1 MNLDNVGNRVRETET
16 RATQEDEQSKIERTK
31 EKEIQVHSYYK
42 MRSNFFV
49 PIPSI
54 EGSTGPNWMKFCMGP
69 SKGISRV
76 TIEGFFD
83 IRSGGP
89 DMGYPWGP
97 RRGPDF
103 LKKFFSIFFIFFQ
116 QE

>member
-1 MNLDNVGNRVRETET
+1 MYERNLLGNLLG
-16 RATQEDEQSKIERTK
+16 DERLWIEIVDPK
-31 EKEIQVHSYYK
+31 LSEYVQVYSYYK

-97 RRGPDF
+97 RGGQ
-103 LKKFFSIFFIFFQ
+103 IF
-116 QE
+116 

>member
-1 MNLDNVGNRVRETET
+1 MKLYVPAFRFFSNLVCEF
-16 RATQEDEQSKIERTK
+16 AMIL
-31 EKEIQVHSYYK
+31 QVHSYYK

-97 RRGPDF
+97 RGA
-103 LKKFFSIFFIFFQ
+103 KFFEKNFFDFFHFFQ
-116 QE
+116 HELLLKCLNHSYKY